1 MIKEKL
7 VETFLRLRWGDSVFP
22 ELLFRLSPL
31 KVLNLPP
38 TNQNVLWE
46 GLICVWVESD
56 DFLGFCL
63 PVLSRGVAQGTQSNI
78 SHKILDSSRVPLSV
92 DKRQTYLA

>member
-1 MIKEKL
+1 MLPQDFFFTLFSWERIEKK
-7 VETFLRLRWGDSVFP
+7 P
-22 ELLFRLSPL
+22 E
-31 KVLNLPP
+31 
-38 TNQNVLWE
+38 
-46 GLICVWVESD
+46 VESD